1 MFKDRKALED
11 VANEMD
17 LDTDTVLSFY
27 KDYLRLVKMDW
38 LFKIYNDLNKDFSM
52 FYYLYQRIKKED
64 E

>member
-27 KDYLRLVKMDW
+27 KDYLRFVKMDW